1 MTSTPETIPMTIVI
15 AEDSVLLRAGL
26 ERLLTD
32 AGHQVLAAVDNAND
46 LLDAVTRHTPQLAI
60 VDVRMPPTFT
70 DEGIRAA
77 ALIRAQNPDVAL
89 LVLSQYVE
97 ERYASELI
105 AASNGS
111 LGYVLKDR
119 VADVEDFLRVVASV
133 GSGGTALDP
142 EVVQQIL
149 VRSRQRNVLNGLTPR
164 ERETLQLM
172 AEGRSNAAIAQTL
185 FISPGSV
192 EKHVSS
198 LFIKLGL
205 PPVDGENRRVMAV
218 LRYLESENH

>member
-1 MTSTPETIPMTIVI
+1 MTHTPLNIVI

-32 AGHQVLAAVDNAND
+32 SGHQVLAAVDNAND
-46 LLDAVTRHTPQLAI
+46 LLDAVTRHEPQLAI

-77 ALIRAQNPDVAL
+77 ALIRAQNPSVAL

-119 VADVEDFLRVVASV
+119 VADVEEFLRVVDSV

-149 VRSRQRNVLNGLTPR
+149 VRSRQRNVLNELTPR

-172 AEGRSNAAIAQTL
+172 AEGRSNASIAQTL

-192 EKHVSS
+192 EKHISS

-205 PPVDGENRRVMAV
+205 SPIDGENRRVMAV